1 MHGVAGTQEYLLRAA
16 KHLDQRR
23 SIITLFVG
31 AAMIHFDGVGKR
43 YTTGVVA
50 LESVSVHIAAGEF
63 VFLVGPTGSGKST
76 FLRLVQ
82 RIERPTTGRV
92 IVDGTD
98 VGALPLAKVPYLRRR
113 LGVVFQEFKLLVDRS
128 VADNV
133 AFALRVIDTDP
144 VEIGPRVHW
153 ALETVGLASRADDT
167 PARLSGGEQQR
178 VCLARAIVNGPRVL
192 LADEPTG
199 NLDPEAAWEIM
210 HLLSA
215 INLRGTTVVV
225 TTHNPTLVDVLRRRV
240 IELHAGRV
248 VRDESRGLYQTAL

>member
-1 MHGVAGTQEYLLRAA
+1 
-16 KHLDQRR
+16 
-23 SIITLFVG
+23 
-31 AAMIHFDGVGKR
+31 MIVFNGVGKQHQ
-43 YTTGVVA
+43 TGVVG
-50 LESVSVHIAAGEF
+50 LHNVNVRIEPGEF

-76 FLRLVQ
+76 FLKLIQ
-82 RIERPTTGRV
+82 RIERASTGRV
-92 IVDGTD
+92 IVNGTD
-98 VGALPLAKVPYLRRR
+98 VARLSASEVPMLRRR

-133 AFALRVIDTDP
+133 AFALRVIGTEP
-144 VEIGPRVHW
+144 AEIGPRLQW
-153 ALETVGLASRADDT
+153 ALDVVGMGHRAFDL

-178 VCLARAIVNGPRVL
+178 VCLARAIVTRPSVL

-210 HLLSA
+210 HLLGA
-215 INLRGTTVVV
+215 INLRGTTVIV

-248 VRDESRGLYQTAL
+248 VRDESRGLYQTAG